1 MKLSP
6 QDKAL
11 FITFGGASFLILIFF
26 FLGVKPYQDKIPEEY
41 FEIPVLA
48 EALAPELEET
58 KSRQATAS
66 QSQKVTHQLYNNRA
80 LQTESK
86 ELFEEEDII
95 RKAIEE
101 QQLGSVESLNVE
113 NDALLQAHQKEREL
127 ALADKREQLKA
138 KIEAREQ
145 ARNKKKE
152 NRLSTVSYD
161 LEGRT
166 AIRIPN
172 PVYTCD
178 AQGAIVIDISV
189 NENGSITEM
198 KYNKKASTSTNG
210 CLIDQA
216 LEYVGSAYFDV
227 ASLTEQQGTIT
238 FNFQG

>member
-1 MKLSP
+1 LIILG
-6 QDKAL
+6 Q
-11 FITFGGASFLILIFF
+11 LILIFF